1 MMTGLLVWHLAV
13 AGLVLVLHQL
23 SVRLGRALSDNDRYL
38 PLYLVGAVG
47 IVIAGILWAL
57 TGIWPG
63 ALIWAQ
69 ALDVVGGGIACVAGW
84 SYWNWLPAEIRKTRR
99 K

>member
-23 SVRLGRALSDNDRYL
+23 SVRLGRALADNDRYL
-38 PLYLVGAVG
+38 PLYLVGAGVLA
-47 IVIAGILWAL
+47 VAGVLWAVSTVWL
-57 TGIWPG
+57 PG
-63 ALIWAQ
+63 RLWAQ
-69 ALDVVGGGIACVAGW
+69 VFDLVGGGCATVAGW
-84 SYWNWLPAEIRKTRR
+84 SYWSWLPAEIRKTRR